1 MPPDPEDDALAR
13 EVYVGD
19 AYTEFGE
26 VTADDA
32 RALAGQLAASAAA
45 GSWLWS

>member
-19 AYTEFGE
+19 AYPEFGE

-32 RALAGQLAASAAA
+32 RALAGQLS
-45 GSWLWS
+45 GLSGGRLSS

>member
-26 VTADDA
+26 VTADTPG
-32 RALAGQLAASAAA
+32 RSPGSSAASAAA